1 MICRLVERGLS
12 VNWVDNIGRAP
23 LHYAAE
29 KGDMSTVVLLIQ
41 LGAEVNLPDSSGRV
55 PATFA
60 EENNHFE
67 VLDKLQTIG
76 KAGKE
81 DKVRRT
87 SRLSSELQAAL
98 VNKVEPK

>member
-1 MICRLVERGLS
+1 
-12 VNWVDNIGRAP
+12 
-23 LHYAAE
+23 
-29 KGDMSTVVLLIQ
+29 MSTVVLLIQ

-55 PATFA
+55 PAAFA

-81 DKVRRT
+81 DRARRV
-87 SRLSSELQAAL
+87 SRLSSELQAIAAD
-98 VNKVEPK
+98 KVENK